1 MGTSSRKENCTCA
14 SGKNENGQETNVE
27 DETNRLP
34 DNDHEGEDQS
44 DKLRGGPDRLHISR
58 KAVSKYGMTTGCP
71 ACKEMEKRGP
81 TRGRLGYNHNQKC
94 RQRIFDE
101 MTKDPEYRNLVD
113 KHDGMKA
120 SASVDMIDNNRERY
134 ETKCAKRAMQDVIK
148 ETRTQGDNLGSLLNS
163 MMLAELRDRMEV
175 AEVYS
180 PPSVVDVARDV
191 GLRAGWSLDLTT
203 IDEDGR
209 PWDFNQVSMRNKA
222 VRKLL
227 TDKPRLLIGSPM
239 CTAFSSFNNIN
250 YKKMDPNEVQQ
261 RLRYGRKH
269 LEFCVKLYEIQWK
282 EGR

>member
-1 MGTSSRKENCTCA
+1 
-14 SGKNENGQETNVE
+14 
-27 DETNRLP
+27 
-34 DNDHEGEDQS
+34 
-44 DKLRGGPDRLHISR
+44 
-58 KAVSKYGMTTGCP
+58 MTTGCP